1 MSGVPPAPAQAPR
14 VLLVDDSAEL
24 RQALRR
30 ALEDEGIEVVGEA
43 ADGAAGVAQAKALE
57 PDVVLMDLRMPVM
70 DGVAATSAIKQALP
84 VTQVLI
90 LTAYEE
96 WGSSARAAGAYA
108 YLVKGTGP
116 ELLRDVV
123 LQAWKLKVGLEAR
136 LDGGNPG

>member
-1 MSGVPPAPAQAPR
+1 MAAAS
-14 VLLVDDSAEL
+14 VLVVEDDAAVRTLV
-24 RQALRR
+24 R
-30 ALEDEGIEVVGEA
+30 AVLEWDGFVVLEA